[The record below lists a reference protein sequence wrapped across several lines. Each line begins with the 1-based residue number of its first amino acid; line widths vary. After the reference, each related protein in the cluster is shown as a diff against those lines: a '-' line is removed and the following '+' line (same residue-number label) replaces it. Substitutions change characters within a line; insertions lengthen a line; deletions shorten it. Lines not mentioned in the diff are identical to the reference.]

1 MNRDDR
7 PRPVGAHRCQLG
19 ECPVWHPLEQ
29 ALYFVDATAP
39 AIHRLEPD
47 GSLRSWPLPAPIG
60 SFAFRAKGGAVLALG
75 PGFALFDFSTGALE
89 WIARPEADRPEN
101 RFNDG
106 AVDPAGRFW
115 AGSMHAATREA
126 TASLYR
132 LDADRRVTR
141 VLGGTRVTNGIGW
154 SPDGRTLYFAD
165 SPTRCISAFDVDETG
180 ALSGRRVFVRLTED
194 AGYPDGLTVDAEGC
208 IWSAH
213 WRGARVSRYRPDG
226 RLERAIPM
234 PVDRPTSVT
243 FGGTDLDTLYIT
255 SARAGL
261 SAEALAGQPLAGAL
275 FACRPGVRG
284 QPARFYAG

>member
-1 MNRDDR
+1 MSLDDR
-7 PRPVGAHRCQLG
+7 PRPVGPQCCQLG
-19 ECPVWHPLEQ
+19 ECPVWHAHEQ

-39 AIHRLEPD
+39 AIHRLEGD
-47 GSLRSWPLPAPIG
+47 GTFRTWPLPAPIG

-75 PGFALFDFSTGALE
+75 PGFALFDFATGRLD
-89 WIARPEADRPEN
+89 WIARPEADQPEN

-115 AGSMHAATREA
+115 AGSMHATTREA

-141 VLGGTRVTNGIGW
+141 VLDGIRVANGIGW
-154 SPDGRTLYFAD
+154 SPDGRTLYFTD
-165 SPTRCISAFDVDETG
+165 SPTRCIFAFDVDATG
-180 ALSGRRVFVRLTED
+180 AVSRRRVFARLADD

-208 IWSAH
+208 VWSAH
-213 WRGARVSRYRPDG
+213 WRGARISRYRPDG
-226 RLERAIPM
+226 GLERAIAM
-234 PVDRPTSVT
+234 PVDRPTSLA
-243 FGGTDLDTLYIT
+243 FGGSDLGTLYIT

-261 SAEALAGQPLAGAL
+261 SAEARTEQPLAGAL

-284 QPARFYAG
+284 LPARFYTG